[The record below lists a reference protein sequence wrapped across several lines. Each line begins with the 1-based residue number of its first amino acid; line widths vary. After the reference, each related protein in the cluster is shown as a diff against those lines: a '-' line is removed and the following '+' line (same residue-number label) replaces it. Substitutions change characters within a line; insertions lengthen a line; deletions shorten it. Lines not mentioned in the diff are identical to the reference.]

1 MRRLALVLVTVFL
14 VLGTATPAHA
24 DTIRN
29 REYWLADYGIT
40 TAWATTRGAGTTIA
54 IIDSG
59 VDGSHPDLGGAVVG
73 AVDFSGSGSGGGP
86 VAGNDHGTMVA
97 ALAAGRGH
105 GSDDGVIGAA
115 PEAGILAISIGF
127 TADDSSDPQVAE
139 AIVWAVDHGAD
150 VINMSFTR
158 NTLDWPES
166 WDEAFLYADEHDVV
180 MIAAAG
186 NRGSGT
192 AVVGAPATI
201 PGVLTVGG
209 VTKAGAASQDA
220 SSQGITIGVC
230 APSEQLVGATPGGGY
245 SLWSGTS
252 GAAPIVA
259 GVAALVR
266 AAHPELSAANVI
278 ERLISTATPAGVDGV
293 DPIYGYGLVDAAAAV
308 SANVPTVTANP
319 MGDLAEWVRIN
330 RRATAEK
337 PPVETLEPEPSPSA
351 TALPESS
358 DQSSSGGI
366 FPTLGQWRDVGIP
379 LLLFGVFGI
388 SFVLVIMAG
397 VRQFMAARRKE

>member
-1 MRRLALVLVTVFL
+1 MHSNAATPAPTKLRFVGFLLVTSIL

-59 VDGSHPDLGGAVVG
+59 VDGSHPDLSGAVVG
-73 AVDFSGSGSGGGP
+73 AVDFSGSGTGGGP

-105 GSDDGVIGAA
+105 GSNSGVIGAA

-166 WDEAFLYADEHDVV
+166 
-180 MIAAAG
+180 
-186 NRGSGT
+186 
-192 AVVGAPATI
+192 
-201 PGVLTVGG
+201 
-209 VTKAGAASQDA
+209 
-220 SSQGITIGVC
+220 
-230 APSEQLVGATPGGGY
+230 
-245 SLWSGTS
+245 
-252 GAAPIVA
+252 
-259 GVAALVR
+259 
-266 AAHPELSAANVI
+266 
-278 ERLISTATPAGVDGV
+278 
-293 DPIYGYGLVDAAAAV
+293 
-308 SANVPTVTANP
+308 
-319 MGDLAEWVRIN
+319 
-330 RRATAEK
+330 
-337 PPVETLEPEPSPSA
+337 
-351 TALPESS
+351 
-358 DQSSSGGI
+358 
-366 FPTLGQWRDVGIP
+366 
-379 LLLFGVFGI
+379 
-388 SFVLVIMAG
+388 
-397 VRQFMAARRKE
+397 